1 MKKQLLDRKFWT
13 LLGTSFL
20 ACLFIP
26 FIGAPLLRVIRNVYG
41 PKLFWLSGIALFAPL
56 VISGGSLVGILI
68 FSHWILIGLFAH
80 FEEQGKG
87 TFYYGLLSIFVATL
101 ATWQGPKLLQQITGR
116 EYEDSLQKN
125 LEMLVNTLNNNPD
138 QKGWFETMGI
148 TTESLLSQLPAILA
162 ILFLMGLGSALIFD
176 RRIASFW
183 GVRFERIVGTPRL
196 LDFSIPNPFIWVFL
210 SSLALSFLKVGDPAT
225 ATIINSVAL
234 NVLHF
239 MVGLYFF
246 QGLAITETALLI
258 FRVGPLMKSLFY
270 ILIVGQLFFLL
281 SLVGLADYWLDLR
294 QRLSRRN
301 VRREL

>member
-1 MKKQLLDRKFWT
+1 MKKQLIDRKFWT

-41 PKLFWLSGIALFAPL
+41 PKLFWLSGLMFFIPL
-56 VISGGSLVGILI
+56 VASGGSLVGILI
-68 FSHWILIGLFAH
+68 FSHWIMIGLFAH
-80 FEEQGKG
+80 FEEKGKG
-87 TFYYGLLSIFVATL
+87 TFYYGLLAIFAATL
-101 ATWQGPKLLQQITGR
+101 TTWQGPRLLQKVTGR

-125 LEMLVNTLNNNPD
+125 LEMLVSTLNNNPE

-148 TTESLLSQLPAILA
+148 SSEALLSQLPAILA
-162 ILFLMGLGSALIFD
+162 ILFLMGMGSALIFD

-183 GVRFERIVGTPRL
+183 GLRFERIVGTPRL
-196 LDFSIPNPFIWVFL
+196 LDFSVPNWFIWVFL
-210 SSLALSFLKVGDPAT
+210 LSLALSFLKVGDAAT
-225 ATIINSVAL
+225 ATLVNSMAL
-234 NVLHF
+234 NILHF